1 MSSQD
6 SAWLICFCS
15 DDGKTLVKVEGTAR
29 LPLPPDRRFFLHVLD
44 AASGLEKQP
53 PVELFDISS
62 TDLVAFVP
70 VPPNVDMKRAEQIMV
85 STEYG
90 SPNSDDYNNRLY
102 FYEVIKWDPND
113 PDDPNRPPDD
123 QSDGAGALATGLLAM
138 LPALAALAL

>member
-62 TDLVAFVP
+62 TSAAAAITNDNRFAAVCL
-70 VPPNVDMKRAEQIMV
+70 D
-85 STEYG
+85 G
-90 SPNSDDYNNRLY
+90 SNY
-102 FYEVIKWDPND
+102 
-113 PDDPNRPPDD
+113 
-123 QSDGAGALATGLLAM
+123 ALAD
-138 LPALAALAL
+138 LP